1 MTIWTKSY
9 ALALLERVIATFV
22 MTFLSL
28 SGLDGF
34 VAGETGFDGIAWG
47 EILLASAVAAGLSA
61 VKGVVANLITK
72 DGPSL
77 SHAEQVEP
85 SLPAPAAS

>member
-9 ALALLERVIATFV
+9 ALALLERIIATFLQIIIGFGTAYAQNGF
-22 MTFLSL
+22 TFEGWDWKNTLIAIVVGTVLSL
-28 SGLDGF
+28 AKG
-34 VAGETGFDGIAWG
+34 
-47 EILLASAVAAGLSA
+47 LLANV
-61 VKGVVANLITK
+61 ITK

-85 SLPAPAAS
+85 SLPAPADS